1 MSDAPTAKVGAGQ
14 WARRCVYMPI
24 ALAFGLVAFALW
36 KVAALCERA
45 GNFLEAVVKKLQRI
59 FGVKFR

>member
-1 MSDAPTAKVGAGQ
+1 
-14 WARRCVYMPI
+14 MPI